1 MCGCLDASFFSLQN
15 VTKCQLNK
23 NLECTYNFF
32 LQNYTQNNFIKKF
45 CLPLCPLECNQTEIK
60 TPFTFNQLSGNIY
73 LESLKRNNVLIT
85 DFSNDQE
92 KLNLD
97 TVKES
102 VVRINIFY
110 DSLSYTLSTES
121 PKMDVVSLLSNIGGN
136 LGLFLGVSLISLCE
150 LIEALIE
157 ICFAFK
163 TNK

>member
-1 MCGCLDASFFSLQN
+1 M
-15 VTKCQLNK
+15 
-23 NLECTYNFF
+23 NLEVLNR
-32 LQNYTQNNFIKKF
+32 
-45 CLPLCPLECNQTEIK
+45 
-60 TPFTFNQLSGNIY
+60 NIN
-73 LESLKRNNVLIT
+73 LVK
-85 DFSNDQE
+85 DFSNDDK
-92 KLNLD
+92 KLNSD
-97 TVKES
+97 RAKES

-157 ICFAFK
+157 IFFAFK

>member
-32 LQNYTQNNFIKKF
+32 LQNYTQNNFIHKF

-60 TPFTFNQLSGNIY
+60 TPYTFSHLNGDVFLEVLNRNIN
-73 LESLKRNNVLIT
+73 LVK
-85 DFSNDQE
+85 DFSNDDK
-92 KLNLD
+92 KLNSD
-97 TVKES
+97 RAKES

-157 ICFAFK
+157 IC
-163 TNK
+163 